1 MSRNW
6 LVTGCSSGLG
16 LALARAVL
24 EAGDALVATSRG
36 DSPLDALAEEF
47 PGRLVR
53 ARLELRDPE
62 QCAAA
67 VALAQERLGGLDVL
81 VNNAAVGLFGAVEEV
96 SDEELR
102 EQLEVLAVA
111 PWRMARLVLP
121 VMRAQGGGH
130 IVNVSSVGGRM
141 AFPGLGAYVAGKF
154 ALEGMTLA
162 LAAEAAPFGVRV
174 TAVEPGGFATS
185 YGSSLAETAVKLP
198 AYAEGLAPMH
208 AALRGM
214 AGDAVLNRPEVF
226 AQLVLRAVAAESGP
240 VRLPVGPDAY
250 AMLEAALAGEAA
262 ELAAA
267 RALAEAAP
275 DPV

>member
-1 MSRNW
+1 M
-6 LVTGCSSGLG
+6 TGCSSGLG

-36 DSPLDALAEEF
+36 ASPLDALAAEF
-47 PGRLVR
+47 PEQLVTT
-53 ARLELRDPE
+53 RLELRSAED
-62 QCAAA
+62 CAAA

-102 EQLEVLAVA
+102 AQLEVLAVA
-111 PWRMARLVLP
+111 PWRLARLVLP

-154 ALEGMTLA
+154 ALEGMSLA

-174 TAVEPGGFATS
+174 TVVEPGGFATS
-185 YGSSLAETAVKLP
+185 YGSSLTETAAKLP
-198 AYAEGLAPMH
+198 EYADGLAPMH
-208 AALRGM
+208 QALRGM

-226 AQLVLRAVAAESGP
+226 AELVLRAVAAGSGP

-250 AMLEAALAGEAA
+250 AMVEAALAGEAA